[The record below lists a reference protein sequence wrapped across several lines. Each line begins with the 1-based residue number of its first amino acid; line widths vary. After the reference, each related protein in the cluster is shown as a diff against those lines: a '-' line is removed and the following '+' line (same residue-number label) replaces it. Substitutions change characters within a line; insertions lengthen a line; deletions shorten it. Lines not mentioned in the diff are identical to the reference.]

1 VWEEL
6 GICSLC
12 AAFARGVVGL
22 GVYRKDGKE
31 DGAHKELVGVENA
44 EEEEPSETDDDKE
57 GDPDYSPESLS
68 SSEDEE

>member
-1 VWEEL
+1 M
-6 GICSLC
+6 
-12 AAFARGVVGL
+12 GL